1 MNGIRMPN
9 LNVVYITGRLTRDP
23 EMRYTK
29 SGVGVFNGRLASN
42 TFFRTA
48 DGEWNRDTTYISFV
62 AWQAL
67 AERCYENLKK
77 GSAVLI
83 HGRLN
88 SSEWENADGDKR
100 SQLEI
105 RADRISFLDRTVS
118 DVPEDG
124 DPDESE
130 DVESDLEAVQE

>member
-23 EMRYTK
+23 EMRYTQN
-29 SGVGVFNGRLASN
+29 GVAVFNGRLASN
-42 TFFRTA
+42 SFYRAA
-48 DGEWNRDTTYISFV
+48 DGEWKKDTTYTGFV

-77 GSAVLI
+77 GSAVLV

-88 SSEWENADGDKR
+88 SSEWETSEGEKR
-100 SQLEI
+100 FQLEI
-105 RADRISFLDRTVS
+105 RADRVSFLDRTVS
-118 DVPEDG
+118 DLPEASD
-124 DPDESE
+124 DAVDEE
-130 DVESDLEAVQE
+130 EDLEEVEK